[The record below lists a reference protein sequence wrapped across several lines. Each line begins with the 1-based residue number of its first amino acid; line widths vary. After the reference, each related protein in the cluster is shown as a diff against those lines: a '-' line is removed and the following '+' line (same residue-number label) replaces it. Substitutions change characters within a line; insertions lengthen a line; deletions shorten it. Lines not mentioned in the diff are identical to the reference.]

1 MAMMAQAHA
10 MEPAGGLGGSLVKSV
25 VFHGAL
31 FLVTAGWA
39 WYTRIHIVPFGDENA
54 VGGVTVVA
62 TDGIPMPQQSGR
74 VNPVA
79 NDTKSQVPDQPKPIV
94 RQEERDDPDAV
105 QLEPGRKKK
114 KKLTPFEER
123 ILAQQ
128 KKLAEEDLRPE
139 QVNSS
144 TGRTTVSPLFS
155 QSTTGAGGTVGTG
168 NPFGSRFGWYAQL
181 ITQRISQKWRTQD
194 VDARISSANI
204 CSVLFEIMKDG
215 RARDVKV
222 SQSSGSYEVDRSAE
236 RAIVEASPFPPLP
249 DGFERDSARVQ
260 MNFQFKR

>member
-1 MAMMAQAHA
+1 MAAYANA
-10 MEPAGGLGGSLVKSV
+10 LDSRGGLGAPLVKSV
-25 VFHGAL
+25 VFHASLVAL
-31 FLVTAGWA
+31 LGGWA
-39 WYTRIHIVPFGDENA
+39 WYQSVRVDPMGDRNA

-62 TDGIPMPQQSGR
+62 TDGIPMPQRTGR
-74 VNPVA
+74 ENPVA
-79 NDTKSQVPDQPKPIV
+79 NDTKSQVPDKPKPV
-94 RQEERDDPDAV
+94 ARQEERDDPDAIALD
-105 QLEPGRKKK
+105 QARKKK

-128 KKLAEEDLRPE
+128 KKLAQQDLNPN
-139 QVNSS
+139 QVTS
-144 TGRTTVSPLFS
+144 TTGAATVSPLFS

-194 VDARISSANI
+194 VDARVQAANI
-204 CSVLFEIMKDG
+204 CSVTFEILKDG
-215 RARDVKV
+215 RARDVRV
-222 SQSSGSYEVDRSAE
+222 LQSSGNYEVDRSTQ
-236 RAIVEASPFPPLP
+236 RAILEASPFPPLP